1 MKTKFLVLSLLSASL
16 LLGTTAFARGPGA
29 GQGGQGRGA
38 QYSTPARDGG
48 NQQYRTPARDGSG
61 KTADRGNPNGQ
72 GTPVRDGSGQ
82 GTGKGLGP
90 KDGSNPNCPK
100 G

>member
-16 LLGTTAFARGPGA
+16 LLGTTAFARGPGG

-38 QYSTPARDGG
+38 QYSAPARDGS
-48 NQQYRTPARDGSG
+48 NSQYRTPARDGSG
-61 KTADRGNPNGQ
+61 KSVERGNPNSQ
-72 GTPVRDGSGQ
+72 GTPLKDGSGRT
-82 GTGKGLGP
+82 TGKGQGP
-90 KDGSNPNCPK
+90 KDGSNCPK